1 MSYLKI
7 PLTGVALPGAQ
18 YFIIPKDNISYVVA
32 GAAVGGLATVEVFL
46 KNNSALGGA
55 MVMRLELTQFGQAAP
70 AAGFSLVDAIQDA
83 WVSNPGGIVST
94 VGGIPATLSVTAP
107 GVVGGQALTFCT
119 ITGVTIV

>member
-55 MVMRLELTQFGQAAP
+55 GDALRIQFGQAAP

>member
-46 KNNSALGGA
+46 KNNSALGANGDA
-55 MVMRLELTQFGQAAP
+55 LRIQFGEAAP

-107 GVVGGQALTFCT
+107 GVIGGQALTFCQV
-119 ITGVTIV
+119 TGVTLV

>member
-32 GAAVGGLATVEVFL
+32 GAVVGGVASVDVFL
-46 KNNSALGGA
+46 KNAPLAGAASDAL
-55 MVMRLELTQFGQAAP
+55 RITFGQAAP
-70 AAGFSLVDAIQDA
+70 AAGFSFVGAVQDA

-94 VGGIPATLSVTAP
+94 LGGIPATLSVTAP

-119 ITGVTIV
+119 VTGVAVI

>member
-18 YFIIPKDNISYVVA
+18 YFIIPKDNISYVIA

-46 KNNSALGGA
+46 KNNSALGAAGDA
-55 MVMRLELTQFGQAAP
+55 FRIQFGQAAP
-70 AAGFSLVDAIQDA
+70 AAGFSLVDAIQDT
-83 WVSNPGGIVST
+83 WVASPGNGVSV
-94 VGGIPATLSVTAP
+94 VGGIPATVSAT
-107 GVVGGQALTFCT
+107 GQALTFCT